1 MKIIL
6 TDAKTV
12 TQGDLSLEP
21 LKEFGEV
28 VVYELTDYDE
38 IAERVRD
45 ADAIICNKTPLNKDT
60 LRLASHL
67 KYIGLFAT
75 GYNNID
81 TDYCDKAGI
90 SVCNAGS
97 YSSDAVCQHTFAL
110 ILECM
115 NRIGDYSNF
124 VAEGNWKKSKTFSPF
139 VFPLS
144 ELAGKTLGI
153 VGYGNIGKAVGKVA
167 KAFNM
172 NVLAYKRNPEK
183 DADVTFADFDTVLR
197 KSDIVTVHCPLNE
210 SSYRLFDE
218 NAFSKMKDGSIFIN
232 TARGAIMDEIA
243 LKNALE
249 SGKLAYAG
257 IDVLEIE
264 PMDKDCPICG
274 VKNCFITPHIAWAPM
289 ETRERLMGIVCDNL
303 RNFLAGTPK
312 NVVNNPELC

>member
-38 IAERVRD
+38 IADRVRD
-45 ADAIICNKTPLNKDT
+45 ADAIICNKTPLNEDT
-60 LRLASHL
+60 LRLASKL

-81 TDYCDKAGI
+81 TDYCDKTGI
-90 SVCNAGS
+90 TVCNAGS

-115 NRIGDYSNF
+115 NRIGDYSSF

-172 NVLAYKRNPEK
+172 NVLS
-183 DADVTFADFDTVLR
+183 T
-197 KSDIVTVHCPLNE
+197 S
-210 SSYRLFDE
+210 
-218 NAFSKMKDGSIFIN
+218 
-232 TARGAIMDEIA
+232 AIPTKT
-243 LKNALE
+243 L
-249 SGKLAYAG
+249 
-257 IDVLEIE
+257 
-264 PMDKDCPICG
+264 
-274 VKNCFITPHIAWAPM
+274 T
-289 ETRERLMGIVCDNL
+289 
-303 RNFLAGTPK
+303 
-312 NVVNNPELC
+312 

>member
-1 MKIIL
+1 MKIVL

-21 LKEFGEV
+21 LREFGEV
-28 VVYELTDYDE
+28 IVYELTDYDE
-38 IAERVRD
+38 IAERVKD
-45 ADAIICNKTPLNKDT
+45 ADAIICNKTPLNGDT

-81 TDYCDKAGI
+81 TNYCRAHNI
-90 SVCNAGS
+90 TVCNAGS

-110 ILECM
+110 ILECL
-115 NRIGDYSNF
+115 NRVGDYSDF
-124 VAEGNWKKSKTFSPF
+124 VAEGNWKNSQTFSPF
-139 VFPLS
+139 VFPLN

-153 VGYGNIGKAVGKVA
+153 VGYGNIGKAVGRVA

-172 NVLAYKRNPEK
+172 KVLAFKRHPEK
-183 DADVTFADFDTVLR
+183 DADVQFTDLDTLL
-197 KSDIVTVHCPLNE
+197 KSSDIVTVHCPLND
-210 SSYRLFDE
+210 SSYKMFDDE
-218 NAFSKMKDGSIFIN
+218 AFAKMKDGAIFIN
-232 TARGAIMDEIA
+232 TARGAIMDESA

-257 IDVLEIE
+257 IDVLETE
-264 PMDKDCPICG
+264 PMAKDCPICG
-274 VKNCFITPHIAWAPM
+274 IKNCFITPHIAWAPM

-303 RNFLAGTPK
+303 RSFLNGNPK
-312 NVVNNPELC
+312 NVVN